1 MGLIDSILLA
11 ILLWCIF
18 FYIFR
23 GLAESNNKKA
33 KKKLDM
39 IKPELITYWV
49 GEFGWELM
57 TFQASIRKLSHKYD
71 ITIICRPSSAFFYED
86 FAKDIIYFI
95 PLGGQAD
102 GFNYTNFVNHNE
114 LTDIIYDTSIV
125 NIYNPENQYMSIS
138 DKDVKAN
145 ESFYNNQEF
154 ILFEGNPYAQEYD
167 IVIHARN
174 RKLAAD
180 VRNWSKENWEYTIAI
195 LQEKGYRI
203 CTIGSN
209 NDAMEF
215 KGVDTFVGGTTDDT
229 VGVLNKA
236 KLCIGGSSGAMHL
249 ASLCGTPHLVWSES
263 KNLIRYTEVWN
274 PLKTQCDFINGWNPD
289 PEHVLKRIEIIL
301 K

>member
-11 ILLWCIF
+11 ILLGCIF

-23 GLAESNNKKA
+23 AIAERNNNKA

-114 LTDIIYDTSIV
+114 LIDIIYDTSIV
-125 NIYNPENQYMSIS
+125 NIYNPENPYMSIS

-154 ILFEGNPYAQEYD
+154 ILFEGNPNAQEYD

-180 VRNWSKENWEYTIAI
+180 VRNWSKKNWEYTIAI

-215 KGVDTFVGGTTDDT
+215 KGVDTFVGGTTYDT

-274 PLKTQCDFINGWNPD
+274 PLKTKCDFINGWNPD
-289 PEHVLKRIEIIL
+289 PEHVLERIEIIL